1 MMKKYITPSIFV
13 GKMDVTLLIETS
25 KIPFV
30 TGEPKPLDGKAFFY
44 DIDEDD
50 METEW
55 ECSAW

>member
-1 MMKKYITPSIFV
+1 MKKKYITPRV
-13 GKMDVTLLIETS
+13 LVEKMDVPLLIQTS
-25 KIPFV
+25 RIPVV

>member
-1 MMKKYITPSIFV
+1 MMKKYITPRIFV
-13 GKMDVTLLIETS
+13 VKMDVLLLIETS
-25 KIPFV
+25 KIPV